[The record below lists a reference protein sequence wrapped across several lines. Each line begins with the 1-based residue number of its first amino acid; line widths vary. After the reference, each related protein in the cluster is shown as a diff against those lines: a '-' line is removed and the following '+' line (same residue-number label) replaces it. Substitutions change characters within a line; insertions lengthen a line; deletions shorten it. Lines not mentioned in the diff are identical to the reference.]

1 MSFPSSKSDKHLVLE
16 ERLSIVCYIDI
27 GDFDLICS
35 PHRSLPLNIL
45 CSNQYQL
52 LHIVNDYILIQHSDL
67 EVRPETHDMPQIDGN
82 ILMFGNFQNIFRAVV
97 TTSGR
102 IEYHIGLVLNQ

>member
-1 MSFPSSKSDKHLVLE
+1 MSFPSSKSDKHFVLE

-35 PHRSLPLNIL
+35 SHRSLPLNIL
-45 CSNQYQL
+45 RSNQYQL

-67 EVRPETHDMPQIDGN
+67 EVRSETHDMP
-82 ILMFGNFQNIFRAVV
+82 
-97 TTSGR
+97 
-102 IEYHIGLVLNQ
+102 